1 MSDYRVYT
9 IGDDGNFINSR
20 AFSCDN
26 DPDAIEWAKQLVDG
40 HDIELRSGA
49 RLIIRLK
56 HKLFVQRVETIA
68 GFCLRFRVQR
78 LLQFLN
84 SFRS

>member
-1 MSDYRVYT
+1 MADYRVYT

-40 HDIELRSGA
+40 HDIELRA
-49 RLIIRLK
+49 E
-56 HKLFVQRVETIA
+56 HA
-68 GFCLRFRVQR
+68 
-78 LLQFLN
+78 
-84 SFRS
+84 

>member
-1 MSDYRVYT
+1 LEYHHGTKKESDGKVGMADYRVYT

-49 RLIIRLK
+49 RLIIRLERK
-56 HKLFVQRVETIA
+56 PK
-68 GFCLRFRVQR
+68 
-78 LLQFLN
+78 
-84 SFRS
+84 